1 MSARECEPPFWE
13 GPAPLGCSL
22 AGSGNRHGENHDEN
36 STDRPSGRLIAGRS
50 QDCHGSKWSAHWR
63 ISASAV
69 EPESLW
75 PLLRLPASP
84 LCLLSSLLRLL
95 PCLPHRGWLTGT
107 ITARAGRGAV

>member
-13 GPAPLGCSL
+13 RPAPIECSL
-22 AGSGNRHGENHDEN
+22 AGSGNRHGENRDEN
-36 STDRPSGRLIAGRS
+36 STDRPWGHDGH
-50 QDCHGSKWSAHWR
+50 CSKWSANWR

-75 PLLRLPASP
+75 PLRLPASP

-95 PCLPHRGWLTGT
+95 SCLSHRGWLLGLLSH
-107 ITARAGRGAV
+107 